1 MRTAKCYTAASCQ
14 SRPLTY
20 ASPGTSRPGAER
32 TLHSC
37 VVTAVLTENSSAPG
51 AHSVLPVHLPNSA
64 GLQPPCVGLVS
75 LLNVRS
81 TNLTF
86 SKSHQPAILYCVCGE
101 EPTEDAHHRR
111 APRAAGGHPRI
122 SHRPSG
128 NTPSPPHPVLPLKTN
143 ENQKTT
149 KTLILFRDKYRL
161 TKR

>member
-64 GLQPPCVGLVS
+64 GLQPPCVGPVS

-86 SKSHQPAILYCVCGE
+86 SKSHQPLFLCCVGE
-101 EPTEDAHHRR
+101 EKQRDKTQCYHLP
-111 APRAAGGHPRI
+111 P
-122 SHRPSG
+122 
-128 NTPSPPHPVLPLKTN
+128 PPHITGVMKDDHLWESFSTFWMALHSN
-143 ENQKTT
+143 NGRN
-149 KTLILFRDKYRL
+149 LCSFIAHLNF
-161 TKR
+161 